1 MSVLE
6 VIAILKPNK
15 GKEDR
20 VQELLGGV
28 SKIVEANETG
38 TLRYQLHK
46 EISGDPPTFVVIET
60 YKDVSALKAHGKFP
74 EFKEMGRKFAKENLL
89 REKMAVYPVKAV
101 AGFPSKL

>member
-20 VQELLGGV
+20 VSIPRDGCFHGKSDIDQVQELLGGV

-60 YKDVSALKAHGKFP
+60 YVT
-74 EFKEMGRKFAKENLL
+74 
-89 REKMAVYPVKAV
+89 
-101 AGFPSKL
+101 